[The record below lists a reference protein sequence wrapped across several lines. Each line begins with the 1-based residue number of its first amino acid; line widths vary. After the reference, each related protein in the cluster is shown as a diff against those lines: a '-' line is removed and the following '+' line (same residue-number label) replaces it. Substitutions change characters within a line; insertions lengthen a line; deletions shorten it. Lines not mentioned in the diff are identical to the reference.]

1 MNTVILKEQTKKIF
15 THQTAWNQIYTMWKI
30 WWPQRNMPIVII
42 LTFTTSEF
50 QPVLN
55 QFENQSINEIKSLM

>member
-15 THQTAWNQIYTMWKI
+15 THQTASNQIYTMWKI
-30 WWPQRNMPIVII
+30 WWPPKKYA